1 MIYLAPMEGV
11 TDPILR
17 DVLCRHGGYDWCFS
31 EFIRIPE
38 EHLPDRTFLRLV
50 PELGNGGF
58 TSDGTPVRVQLLG
71 DNPELLADSARQA
84 VRLGARGIDLN
95 FGCPS
100 RFVHHSGSMLLRE
113 PELIHDIT
121 QTVADRLQGD
131 VVLSVKMR
139 SGFADKSE
147 LGTLVAA
154 VAVPGVSELT
164 VHCRTRKELYRSEAL
179 DWTVLKPLHE
189 QYPDLTIIA
198 NGDIVDAES
207 ARNSREQSGC
217 EGIMVGRGALG
228 IPNLGH
234 VIREDAEPMGYAMV
248 LEVAAEFGRK
258 LEELGLAERSILDRL
273 KQFLG
278 YARRGHPPV
287 GEFFRGFCRI
297 ENLSQAYTLLADG
310 GETRDDSLIPSS
322 LEHNGGTAC
331 N

>member
-17 DVLCRHGGYDWCFS
+17 AVLCRHGGYDWCFS

-50 PELGNGGF
+50 PELNNGGC
-58 TSDGTPVRVQLLG
+58 TADGTPVRVQLLG
-71 DNPELLADSARQA
+71 DNPQLLADSAVQA

-113 PELIHDIT
+113 PDLIHEIT
-121 QTVADRLQGD
+121 RTVADRLQGE
-131 VVLSVKMR
+131 VILSVKMR

-147 LGTLVAA
+147 LGTLAAA
-154 VAVPGVSELT
+154 VAVPGVTELT
-164 VHCRTRKELYRSEAL
+164 VHCRTRRELYRTEAL

-189 QYPDLTIIA
+189 QYPELTIIA

-207 ARNSREQSGC
+207 ARICREQSGC
-217 EGIMVGRGALG
+217 DSIMVGRGALG

-234 VIREDAEPMGYAMV
+234 VIRDGSSPMGFSAV
-248 LEVAAEFGRK
+248 LAVAAEFGQQ
-258 LEELGLAERSILDRL
+258 LEEKGTAKRSIMDRL

-278 YARRGHPPV
+278 YARRGHPEV

-297 ENLSQAYTLLADG
+297 EDLSQAYTLLAG
-310 GETRDDSLIPSS
+310 GEEAVRHPSIAPS
-322 LEHNGGTAC
+322 RELNGGTAC